1 MDSNAISIDESAEEG
16 VSPRLIGELS
26 ALVVKAV
33 KYANKREKFIADIAF
48 ELEKKLEICL
58 EAAEPSLIVAQYLTE
73 KMVAL
78 PNSNLKTTKAYELV
92 S

>member
-48 ELEKKLEICL
+48 
-58 EAAEPSLIVAQYLTE
+58 
-73 KMVAL
+73 
-78 PNSNLKTTKAYELV
+78 
-92 S
+92 